1 MKVIIAGS
9 RNIEDRL
16 GLVKA
21 IKQSGF
27 EITEVV
33 SGTSRGPDKLGESW
47 ARANDIPVKEM
58 PANWGKFGSYAGP
71 LRNSEMAKY
80 ADAAIILWDGESRG
94 TLNMIKNMVHLD
106 KPYFIRMV
114 FNNETSS
121 KD

>member
-1 MKVIIAGS
+1 MKVVIAGS
-9 RNIEDRL
+9 RHIKDRL

-21 IKQSGF
+21 IEQSGF
-27 EITEVV
+27 NITEVV
-33 SGTSRGPDKLGESW
+33 CGMARGVDTMGEAW

-58 PANWGKFGSYAGP
+58 PADWGKFGSYAGP

-94 TLNMIKNMVHLD
+94 TLNMIKNMAHLD

-114 FNNETSS
+114 FNEIST

>member
-1 MKVIIAGS
+1 MKVVIAGS
-9 RNIEDRL
+9 RHITDRM

-33 SGTSRGPDKLGESW
+33 SGTSRGVDSLGEAW
-47 ARANDIPVKEM
+47 ARANEIPIKEM
-58 PANWGKFGSYAGP
+58 PANWSKFGNYAGP

-80 ADAAIILWDGESRG
+80 ADAAIILWDGKSAG

-114 FNNETSS
+114 FNEL
-121 KD
+121 